1 MRVSKRMLA
10 VLMVAPLALGACTSS
25 SGGGSGGSSSS
36 SSAKAAG
43 SGGSGTYGYKFA
55 VVTHGA
61 AGDTFWDVVKKGS
74 EQAGKDEG
82 VSVSYQS
89 DGDPAKQSQLIDAAV
104 NQKVDG
110 LVVSMANPDALK
122 ASIQKAVAAGIPVIT
137 INSGQDQSA
146 AFGALAHV
154 GQDEKIAGEGAG
166 EKMKAAGVTKA
177 LCVIQEAGNVGLEQ
191 RCAGFKQ
198 GLGGTV
204 ENVQVQNSD
213 PAGAQSTIKAKLQ
226 SDSSIDGVLTLGPV
240 IGKAAIQALSDAG
253 SKAKLATFDL
263 NGDVTKAIANGQ
275 MLFAVDQQQYV
286 QGYLPIVM
294 LTLYKSNLNTIGGGH
309 PVLTGPGYVTKDNAS
324 KVQDLATKGTR

>member
-1 MRVSKRMLA
+1 MLVTRKRRVLGIA
-10 VLMVAPLALGACTSS
+10 LALPLVLSACTSS
-25 SGGGSGGSSSS
+25 SGGGGADGGATKAASGG
-36 SSAKAAG
+36 
-43 SGGSGTYGYKFA
+43 GGAGTYGFSFA

-61 AGDTFWDVVKKGS
+61 AGDTFWDVVKKGA

-82 VSVSYQS
+82 VKVSYQS

-122 ASIQKAVAAGIPVIT
+122 ASIEKAVAAGIPVIT
-137 INSGQDQSA
+137 INSGQDSSA
-146 AFGALAHV
+146 EFGAIAHV
-154 GQDEKIAGEGAG
+154 GQDETIAGQGAG

-177 LCVIQEAGNVGLEQ
+177 LCIVQEAGNVGLEQ

-226 SDSSIDGVLTLGPV
+226 SDSSINGVLTLGPV

-253 SKAKLATFDL
+253 SDAKLATFDL
-263 NGDVTKAIANGQ
+263 NGDVTKAIADGT

-294 LTLYKSNLNTIGGGH
+294 LTLYKANLNTIGGGH
-309 PVLTGPGYVTKDNAS
+309 PVLTGPGFVTKDNAS
-324 KVQDLATKGTR
+324 RVQDLAEAGTR

>member
-1 MRVSKRMLA
+1 MRHSKRLVA
-10 VLMVAPLALGACTSS
+10 VLMVAPLALVGCTGSS
-25 SGGGSGGSSSS
+25 SGG
-36 SSAKAAG
+36 SASKTTKAAAAG
-43 SGGSGTYGYKFA
+43 SGGAGTYGYKFA

-61 AGDTFWDVVKKGS
+61 AGDTFWDVVKKGA
-74 EQAGKDEG
+74 EQGGKDEG
-82 VSVSYQS
+82 VSVNYQS

-122 ASIQKAVAAGIPVIT
+122 SSIEKAVAAGIPVIT
-137 INSGQDQSA
+137 INSGQAQSKE
-146 AFGALAHV
+146 FGALAHV
-154 GQDEKIAGEGAG
+154 GQDETIAGEGAG
-166 EKMKAAGVTKA
+166 EKMKAAGVTNA
-177 LCVIQEAGNVGLEQ
+177 LCVIQEAGNIGLEQ

-198 GLGGTV
+198 GLGGKVT
-204 ENVQVQNSD
+204 NVQVQNSD

-263 NGDVTKAIANGQ
+263 NADVTKAIAAGT

-309 PVLTGPGYVTKDNAS
+309 TVLTGPGYVTKDNAAQI
-324 KVQDLATKGTR
+324 QDLAKAGTR